1 MKGKMHTDIH
11 KEETSRNPSGK
22 KRGFRVHLHR
32 KKNSLVKKRIEIRNR
47 YETAHMASEIVTA
60 ILYLVGSFF
69 LFYPD
74 LKVIGSIMFILGSIQ
89 MLVRSLI
96 RMSYLIKLKKWDYR
110 DRHSSVE
117 GEAQTDEEAY
127 LNSELK

>member
-1 MKGKMHTDIH
+1 MKGKISADIH
-11 KEETSRNPSGK
+11 KEETSSNPSGK
-22 KRGFRVHLHR
+22 KRRFRVHLHR

-47 YETAHMASEIVTA
+47 YETAHMASEIITA
-60 ILYLVGSFF
+60 ILYLAGSFF

-96 RMSYLIKLKKWDYR
+96 RMSYLVKLKKWDYR
-110 DRHSSVE
+110 DRQPSME
-117 GEAQTDEEAY
+117 GQAQTEEEAY

>member
-1 MKGKMHTDIH
+1 MKGKIDTDIH
-11 KEETSRNPSGK
+11 KEKTSNNPSGK
-22 KRGFRVHLHR
+22 KKRFRINLHR
-32 KKNSLVKKRIEIRNR
+32 KKHSLVKKRIETRNR
-47 YETAHMASEIVTA
+47 YETVHVASEIVTA

-89 MLVRSLI
+89 MLVRALI
-96 RMSYLIKLKKWDYR
+96 RMSYMVKLRKWDYR
-110 DRHSSVE
+110 DRQSSVE
-117 GEAQTDEEAY
+117 EKAQTDEEAY

>member
-1 MKGKMHTDIH
+1 MKGKISADIH
-11 KEETSRNPSGK
+11 KEETSSNPSGK
-22 KRGFRVHLHR
+22 KRRFRIQLR
-32 KKNSLVKKRIEIRNR
+32 KKNSLVKKRIETRNR
-47 YETAHMASEIVTA
+47 YETAHVASEIVTA

-89 MLVRSLI
+89 MLVRALI
-96 RMSYLIKLKKWDYR
+96 RMSYLIKLRKWDYR
-110 DRHSSVE
+110 DRQPSME
-117 GEAQTDEEAY
+117 GQAQTEEEAY